1 MVKPRQ
7 YNCTEDF
14 HHYLYIV
21 LVLFSIL
28 NFSFRLA
35 YLNFH
40 AMIKTIIIV
49 FTAFLCLPINAKK
62 VNIKLATLAAHGS
75 PWDLRLREMGQNW
88 RDKSAGQ
95 VKLTVYPG
103 GVAGDESAVIRKMRI
118 GQLNAATLSTG
129 GLAYIVPEFTAISHI
144 PMLYNSDEEKDY
156 VREKMTP
163 DLIEKLEKKGYVFLH
178 WGEVGWVRYFAKS
191 PIRIPN
197 DLKKHKLFVWAD
209 EGSDMTMHEN
219 LGFSPV
225 PLAATDLLVALQTG
239 MVTAFNT
246 TPLLA
251 LGGQWF
257 AGAKHMANMRWAP
270 LMGGTIMQKKL
281 WDQIAPEIQ
290 TLIINAS
297 KKAEIELTNE
307 IRELDNK
314 AIEVMEEYGLI
325 SHEVSED
332 ELKEWRELVKTV
344 YPYIRGDMVPEKAF
358 DKAIKLRDE
367 FRSKKTVD

>member
-1 MVKPRQ
+1 MPL
-7 YNCTEDF
+7 D
-14 HHYLYIV
+14 
-21 LVLFSIL
+21 
-28 NFSFRLA
+28 
-35 YLNFH
+35 
-40 AMIKTIIIV
+40 
-49 FTAFLCLPINAKK
+49 AKK
-62 VNIKLATLAAHGS
+62 INIKLATLAAHGS

-88 RDKSAGQ
+88 RDESNGE
-95 VKLTVYPG
+95 VKQTIYPG
-103 GVAGDESAVIRKMRI
+103 GDAGDESAVIRKMRI

-163 DLIEKLEKKGYVFLH
+163 ELIEKLEAKGYVFLH

-191 PIRIPN
+191 PIRVPN
-197 DLKKHKLFVWAD
+197 DLKSHKLFVWAD
-209 EGSDMTMHEN
+209 EGSDMEMHES

-270 LMGGTIMQKKL
+270 LMGGTIMQKKI
-281 WDQIAPEIQ
+281 WDQISPEIQ

-297 KKAEIELTNE
+297 KKAETELTNE
-307 IRELDNK
+307 IRELDDK
-314 AIEVMEEYGLI
+314 AIEVMEEYGLVA
-325 SHEVSED
+325 HDVSED
-332 ELKEWRELVKTV
+332 ELDEWRELVKTV
-344 YPYIRGDMVPEKAF
+344 YPYVRGDIVPEKAF
-358 DKAIKLRDE
+358 DKAIKLRNE
-367 FRSKKTVD
+367 FRSQ

>member
-1 MVKPRQ
+1 
-7 YNCTEDF
+7 
-14 HHYLYIV
+14 
-21 LVLFSIL
+21 
-28 NFSFRLA
+28 
-35 YLNFH
+35 
-40 AMIKTIIIV
+40 MIIRIIIV
-49 FTAFLCLPINAKK
+49 FLTFFYIPLDAKK
-62 VNIKLATLAAHGS
+62 INIKLATLAAHGS

-88 RDKSAGQ
+88 RNESNGE
-95 VKLTVYPG
+95 VKLTIYPG

-163 DLIEKLEKKGYVFLH
+163 ELIEKLEAKGYVFLH

-191 PIRIPN
+191 PIRVPN
-197 DLKKHKLFVWAD
+197 DLKSHKLFVWAD
-209 EGSDMTMHEN
+209 EGSDMEMHET

-270 LMGGTIMQKKL
+270 LMGGTIMQKKI
-281 WDQIAPEIQ
+281 WDQISPEIQ

-297 KKAEIELTNE
+297 KKAETELTNE
-307 IRELDNK
+307 IRELDDK
-314 AIEVMEEYGLI
+314 AIEVMEEYGLVA
-325 SHEVSED
+325 HDVSED
-332 ELKEWRELVKTV
+332 ELDEWRELVKTV
-344 YPYIRGDMVPEKAF
+344 YPYVRGDIVPEKAF
-358 DKAIKLRDE
+358 DKAIKLRNE
-367 FRSKKTVD
+367 FRSQ